1 MMSKLEFIKLYI
13 SLIRIDLG
21 LQIVGFERLFRK
33 HVKRYSLPSA
43 NVQKLKITDQVA
55 EEINKLLMTIDYVCT
70 VYPRSAQCMHR
81 SFLGYQYLR
90 KKFHLPVE
98 LVVGVRKMP
107 FTAHAWLMLNGNNMN
122 EDTQYTDQFQ
132 IILSTEGGRI

>member
-1 MMSKLEFIKLYI
+1 MVSKWEFIKLYT
-13 SLIRIDLG
+13 SLFKIDLG
-21 LQIVGFERLFRK
+21 LQMFGFERLFRR
-33 HVKRYSLPSA
+33 HVQRYSLPSSA
-43 NVQKLKITDQVA
+43 DVQKLMATNHVE
-55 EEINKLLMTIDYVCT
+55 EEINRLLITIDYVCT

-107 FTAHAWLMLNGNNMN
+107 FTAHAWLMLNGHNVN
-122 EDTQYTDQFQ
+122 EDTQYTDQFK
-132 IILSTEGGRI
+132 IILSTEGS

>member
-1 MMSKLEFIKLYI
+1 MSKLELAKLYI
-13 SLIRIDLG
+13 SLFRIDLS
-21 LQIVGFERLFRK
+21 LQLFGFEKLFQRYMQL
-33 HVKRYSLPSA
+33 YSLDKVNS
-43 NVQKLKITDQVA
+43 QKTRGNNYIED
-55 EEINKLLMTIDYVCT
+55 INKMLESIDYICT

-107 FTAHAWLMLNGNNMN
+107 FSAHAWLVLNGQNIN
-122 EDTQYTDQFQ
+122 EDSQYTDQFQ
-132 IILSTEGGRI
+132 IILSTEEGAL

>member
-1 MMSKLEFIKLYI
+1 MSKLEFVKLYV
-13 SLIRIDLG
+13 SLFKIDLG
-21 LQIVGFERLFRK
+21 LQVVGFEKLFKR
-33 HVKRYSLPSA
+33 HVKRYPLVSA
-43 NVQKLKITDQVA
+43 DVQKVKETHHIE

-107 FTAHAWLMLNGNNMN
+107 FGAHAWLMLNGHNMN
-122 EDTQYTDQFQ
+122 EDPQYTDQFQ
-132 IILSTEGGRI
+132 IILSTEGGEI